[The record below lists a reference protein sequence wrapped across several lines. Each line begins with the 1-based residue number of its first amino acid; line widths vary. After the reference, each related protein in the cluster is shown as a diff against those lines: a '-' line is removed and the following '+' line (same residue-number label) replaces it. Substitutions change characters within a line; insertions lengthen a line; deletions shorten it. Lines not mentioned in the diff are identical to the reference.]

1 MSTVSSISSSTAS
14 GNSPD
19 SVTNQQQTL
28 TQNNFLQLLVSQM
41 ENQDPLDP
49 QSDTQMAAEMAQ
61 FTSLQQTSAMSSSLS
76 MMQANSLVG
85 STVNVQVDSKTT
97 ASGVVSGVAM
107 ESGTPEVLVNGTPY
121 TLSQVTSIT
130 PPAAQTATT
139 QTSTA
144 Q

>member
-1 MSTVSSISSSTAS
+1 
-14 GNSPD
+14 
-19 SVTNQQQTL
+19 
-28 TQNNFLQLLVSQM
+28 
-41 ENQDPLDP
+41 
-49 QSDTQMAAEMAQ
+49 
-61 FTSLQQTSAMSSSLS
+61 

-130 PPAAQTATT
+130 PPAAQMA
-139 QTSTA
+139 
-144 Q
+144 